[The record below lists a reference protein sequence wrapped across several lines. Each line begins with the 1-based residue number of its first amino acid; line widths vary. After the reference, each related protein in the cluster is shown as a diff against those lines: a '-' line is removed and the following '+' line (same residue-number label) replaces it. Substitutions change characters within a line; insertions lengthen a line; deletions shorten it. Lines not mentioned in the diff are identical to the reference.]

1 MDPKGIAKLTDI
13 IDDALRFSLSLASL
27 VTPIR
32 VKGWKELS
40 TADPA
45 ATERRRPAGNQESSC

>member
-1 MDPKGIAKLTDI
+1 MDPKGIAKLTGI

-45 ATERRRPAGNQESSC
+45 AIERRRPAGN